1 MVNDICSKCI
11 KESVCKITN
20 EYSNEEVCVSCAE
33 FVSIPIKDY
42 INVPTNDSKSIL
54 TKWLLQGQVPD
65 YSKQHGHIEGWF
77 RESDDKAFNDAI
89 LALEKI
95 DALEAIIDSHLSP
108 ELKYMLTALIIKEE
122 LK

>member
-1 MVNDICSKCI
+1 MCNDICSKCI
-11 KESVCKITN
+11 KESVCKIAS

-42 INVPTNDSKSIL
+42 VKVPANDSKAIL
-54 TKWLLQGQVPD
+54 TKWLLQGQVSD
-65 YSKQHGHIEGWF
+65 YSKQQGYIEGWF
-77 RESDDKAFNDAI
+77 REEDNKAFNDAI

-95 DALEAIIDSHLSP
+95 DAIEAIIDSHLSS

>member
-1 MVNDICSKCI
+1 MYNNICSKCI

-20 EYSNEEVCVSCAE
+20 EYSNEEVCVACAE

-42 INVPTNDSKSIL
+42 IKVPANESKAIL
-54 TKWLLQGQVPD
+54 TKWLLKSQVSD
-65 YSKQHGHIEGWF
+65 YSKQQGYIEGWF
-77 RESDDKAFNDAI
+77 REEDDKAFHDAI

-95 DALEAIIDSHLSP
+95 DALEAIIDSHQPL
-108 ELKYMLTALIIKEE
+108 ELKYKLFTLIIKEE